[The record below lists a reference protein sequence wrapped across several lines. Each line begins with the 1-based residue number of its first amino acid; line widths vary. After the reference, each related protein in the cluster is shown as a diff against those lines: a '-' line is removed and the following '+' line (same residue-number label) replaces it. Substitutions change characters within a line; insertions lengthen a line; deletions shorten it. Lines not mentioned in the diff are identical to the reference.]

1 MFSSGSRVLTYA
13 NSHRWC
19 IALRNGAFGKDN
31 CRSHTGQRSG
41 SYEKIYPPPPP
52 SPPRTAA
59 EINEALKEAG
69 FVGELR
75 DSDGDTLFGS
85 DHLTRGQTYILH
97 VVPGMLLYCVLALP
111 ERTGRAS
118 FCF

>member
-1 MFSSGSRVLTYA
+1 MLTA
-13 NSHRWC
+13 TVG
-19 IALRNGAFGKDN
+19 ALLFAMEHSAKITVEVTQDN
-31 CRSHTGQRSG
+31 AVVATKRF
-41 SYEKIYPPPPP
+41 KN
-52 SPPRTAA
+52 PPRTAA
-59 EINEALKEAG
+59 EIKEALKEAG

-75 DSDGDTLFGS
+75 DSDGDTLFGG

-111 ERTGRAS
+111 ERTDHAS